1 MRIRFFRQGEEK
13 YWDEYVY
20 RHPNA
25 TLCHLYGWGSV
36 IRDTYGHQTYCLVA
50 DNNGESH
57 GRKMAGVLPL
67 VHIRSMVFGNTLVS
81 MPFLN
86 YGGLL
91 TDDEGTEKLLLQEA
105 MRLGRELKVEK
116 IELRHV
122 QPIAWINEQEV
133 MGIGDTQV
141 LEPTTHKVRML
152 LELPESSTRLFESF
166 KSKLRSQIRKPQ
178 KEGLIAMIGGKELL
192 GDFYHVFSINMRDMG
207 SPVHSKKLFENIV
220 KVFDNQVKF
229 AIVKYQT
236 TPIAAG
242 LLFCF
247 RDTAEIIWASS
258 LRQYNHQSPNMLLY
272 WSFLQHVTDAGYKYF
287 DFGRST
293 PDEGTYKFKEQWGST
308 PICLH
313 WYNISSDGKPAGHVQ
328 YREIGQLR
336 RRGEFIWQKMPLGL
350 ANLFGPMIRGSI
362 SL

>member
-1 MRIRFFRQGEEK
+1 MRIRFIKQGEEK

-20 RHPNA
+20 QHPAA
-25 TLCHLYGWGSV
+25 TLCHLYSWGRV
-36 IRDTYGHQTYCLVA
+36 IRDTYGHQTYYLVA
-50 DNNGESH
+50 DNNGEAL
-57 GRKMAGVLPL
+57 GRKIAGVLPL
-67 VHIRSMVFGNTLVS
+67 VHIKSVVFGNTLVS

-91 TDDEGTEKLLLQEA
+91 TDDEGKEKLLVQEA

-116 IELRHV
+116 IELRHI
-122 QPIAWINEQEV
+122 QPIAWANEKSV
-133 MGIGDTQV
+133 IGIRETQMP
-141 LEPTTHKVRML
+141 EPSHHKVRML
-152 LELPESSTRLFESF
+152 LELPQSSIRLFESF

-178 KEGLIAMIGGKELL
+178 KEGLISIIGGKELL
-192 GDFYHVFSINMRDMG
+192 GDFYHVFSINMRDLG
-207 SPVHSKKLFENIV
+207 SPVHSKKLFENIF
-220 KVFDNQVKF
+220 KVFGDRVKF
-229 AIVKYQT
+229 GLVKYQAS
-236 TPIAAG
+236 PIAAG
-242 LLFCF
+242 LVFCF
-247 RDTAEIIWASS
+247 RDTVEIIWASS
-258 LRQYNHQSPNMLLY
+258 LRQHNHRSPNMLLY
-272 WSFLQHVTDAGYKYF
+272 WSLLQHVTDAGYKYF

-308 PICLH
+308 PITLH
-313 WYNISSDGKPAGHVQ
+313 WYNISSDGKPLDDVQ